1 MAPAISSSLAL
12 TRFGG
17 LHLKKILSIDG
28 GGIRGIIPLA
38 CLVELEKLHRKPCRE
53 IFDMVAGTSTGAV
66 IAAGIALGISAR
78 GLLALYREL
87 AKHAFQR
94 LPLHQII
101 FNLGNHRYDNAYIA
115 NTLHEIGADRPLN
128 SLMVDILITAKN
140 LETSRTDFFVKDN
153 PGNASLW
160 GTISLKDAVLASI
173 AAPTYFPAHSAE
185 VLGKE
190 HTWVDGGV
198 GVSGN
203 PVYHAAVEAIHYS
216 AGLYPPGDT
225 LMLSF
230 GTGRRPHPIDA
241 RSASILK
248 WGIWVLAET
257 MEDAGEWQ
265 TYVTRREYE
274 GTARIDL
281 RRYQLDLTSSVM
293 RDLGV
298 TVPEGVDVTKIGLD
312 AVWAADL
319 LEDIGRAFAAR
330 IDFTNPDGL
339 ELESQPLK

>member
-1 MAPAISSSLAL
+1 M
-12 TRFGG
+12 
-17 LHLKKILSIDG
+17 KKILSIDG
-28 GGIRGIIPLA
+28 GGMRGIIPLA
-38 CLVELEKLHRKPCRE
+38 CLVKLEKLHGKPCRE
-53 IFDMVAGTSTGAV
+53 IFDMVAGTSTGSV

-87 AKHAFQR
+87 ARHAFQR
-94 LPLHQII
+94 LPLHQIL
-101 FNLGNHRYDNAYIA
+101 FNLGNHRYSNAFIT
-115 NTLHEIGADRPLN
+115 NTLHEIGADVPLN
-128 SLMVDILITAKN
+128 SLMVDVLITAKN
-140 LETSRTDFFVKDN
+140 LETSRTDFFVKDS

-160 GTISLKDAVLASI
+160 GRMTLKDAVLASI

-203 PVYHAAVEAIHYS
+203 PAYHAAVEAIHYS
-216 AGLYPPGDT
+216 AGLYPPGET
-225 LMLSF
+225 RMLSF
-230 GTGRRPHPIDA
+230 GTGRRPHPINA

-248 WGIWVLAET
+248 WGIWVLEET

-274 GTARIDL
+274 WTGRIDL

-293 RDLGV
+293 RSLGV
-298 TVPEGVDVTKIGLD
+298 AVPDGIDVTKIGLD
-312 AVWAADL
+312 AVWAVDI
-319 LEDIGRAFAAR
+319 LEDIGRAFAAN
-330 IDFTNPDGL
+330 IDFNDSDGL
-339 ELESQPLK
+339 ELETR

>member
-1 MAPAISSSLAL
+1 M
-12 TRFGG
+12 
-17 LHLKKILSIDG
+17 KKILSIDG

-94 LPLHQII
+94 LPLHQIL

-225 LMLSF
+225 LMRSF

-274 GTARIDL
+274 GAARIDL

-319 LEDIGRAFAAR
+319 LEDIGRAFAAK

>member
-1 MAPAISSSLAL
+1 M
-12 TRFGG
+12 
-17 LHLKKILSIDG
+17 KKILSIDG

-38 CLVELEKLHRKPCRE
+38 CLVELEKIHRKPCRE
-53 IFDMVAGTSTGAV
+53 IFDMVAGTSTGAL

-94 LPLHQII
+94 LPWHQIL
-101 FNLGNHRYDNAYIA
+101 FNLGNHRYSNTFIA
-115 NTLHEIGADRPLN
+115 KTLDEIGADRPLN
-128 SLMVDILITAKN
+128 SLIVDVLITAKN
-140 LETSRTDFFVKDN
+140 LGTSRTDFFAKDG
-153 PGNASLW
+153 PGNASRW
-160 GTISLKDAVLASI
+160 GTMTLKDAVLASI

-185 VLGKE
+185 VLGHE

-216 AGLYPPGDT
+216 AGLYPSGDT

-241 RSASILK
+241 QSASILK

-274 GTARIDL
+274 WTARIDL
-281 RRYQLDLTSSVM
+281 RRYQLDLTPSIM
-293 RDLGV
+293 RELGV
-298 TVPEGVDVTKIGLD
+298 AVPERVDVTEIGLD
-312 AVWAADL
+312 AVWAAGL
-319 LEDIGRAFAAR
+319 LEDIGRAFAAK
-330 IDFTNPDGL
+330 IDFNDPDGL
-339 ELESQPLK
+339 ELETQPSK

>member
-28 GGIRGIIPLA
+28 GGIRGIISLA

-94 LPLHQII
+94 LPLHQIL

-216 AGLYPPGDT
+216 ASLYPPGDT

-274 GTARIDL
+274 GAARIDL

-319 LEDIGRAFAAR
+319 LEDIGRAFAAK

>member
-1 MAPAISSSLAL
+1 M
-12 TRFGG
+12 
-17 LHLKKILSIDG
+17 KKILSIDG

-38 CLVELEKLHRKPCRE
+38 CLVELEKIHRKPCRE
-53 IFDMVAGTSTGAV
+53 IFDMVAGTSTGAM

-94 LPLHQII
+94 LPLHQIL
-101 FNLGNHRYDNAYIA
+101 FNLGNHRYSNAYIA
-115 NTLHEIGADRPLN
+115 TTLQEIGADRPLN
-128 SLMVDILITAKN
+128 SLGIELLITAKN
-140 LETSRTDFFVKDN
+140 LETSQTDFFVRDG

-160 GTISLKDAVLASI
+160 GTMTLKDAVLASI
-173 AAPTYFPAHSAE
+173 AAPTYFPVHSAD
-185 VLGKE
+185 VLGEE

-203 PVYHAAVEAIHYS
+203 PVYHAAVEAMHYS
-216 AGLYPPGDT
+216 VGLYPPGDT
-225 LMLSF
+225 RLLSF

-274 GTARIDL
+274 QTARIDL
-281 RRYQLDLTSSVM
+281 RRYQLDLTPSVM
-293 RDLGV
+293 RELGV
-298 TVPEGVDVTKIGLD
+298 AVPEGVDVAEIGLD

-330 IDFTNPDGL
+330 IDFNHPDGL
-339 ELESQPLK
+339 ELETQPPK

>member
-1 MAPAISSSLAL
+1 M
-12 TRFGG
+12 
-17 LHLKKILSIDG
+17 KKILSIDG

-38 CLVELEKLHRKPCRE
+38 CLVELEKIHMKPCRE

-87 AKHAFQR
+87 AKHAFRR

-101 FNLGNHRYDNAYIA
+101 FNLGNHRYCNAYIA
-115 NTLHEIGADRPLN
+115 KTLDEIGADRPLN
-128 SLMVDILITAKN
+128 SLMVDVLITAKN
-140 LETSRTDFFVKDN
+140 LETSQTDFFVKDG

-160 GTISLKDAVLASI
+160 GTMTLKDAVLASI
-173 AAPTYFPAHSAE
+173 AAPTYFPAHSAN
-185 VLGKE
+185 VLGE
-190 HTWVDGGV
+190 GHTWVDGGV

-216 AGLYPPGDT
+216 VGLYPPGDT

-248 WGIWVLAET
+248 WGIWVLEET

-274 GTARIDL
+274 QTARIDL
-281 RRYQLDLTSSVM
+281 RRYQLDMTSSVM
-293 RDLGV
+293 RELGV
-298 TVPEGVDVTKIGLD
+298 AVPEGVDVAEIGLD
-312 AVWAADL
+312 SVWAADL
-319 LEDIGRAFAAR
+319 LEDIGRTFAAK
-330 IDFTNPDGL
+330 IDFNNRDGL
-339 ELESQPLK
+339 ELETQPPK

>member
-1 MAPAISSSLAL
+1 M
-12 TRFGG
+12 
-17 LHLKKILSIDG
+17 KKILSIDG

-94 LPLHQII
+94 LPLHQIL
-101 FNLGNHRYDNAYIA
+101 FNFGNHRYDNAYIA

-293 RDLGV
+293 RDLGI
-298 TVPEGVDVTKIGLD
+298 TVPEGVDVTEISLD

-339 ELESQPLK
+339 ALETRLLK

>member
-1 MAPAISSSLAL
+1 M
-12 TRFGG
+12 
-17 LHLKKILSIDG
+17 KKILSIDG

-38 CLVELEKLHRKPCRE
+38 CLVEFEKIHGKPCRE
-53 IFDMVAGTSTGAV
+53 IFDMVAGTSTGAL

-94 LPLHQII
+94 LPWYQIL
-101 FNLGNHRYDNAYIA
+101 FNLGNHRYSNTFIA

-128 SLMVDILITAKN
+128 SLMVDVLITAKN
-140 LETSRTDFFVKDN
+140 LETSQTDFFVRDG
-153 PGNASLW
+153 PGNAGHW
-160 GTISLKDAVLASI
+160 GTMSLVDAVLASI
-173 AAPTYFPAHSAE
+173 AAPTYFPAHSADL
-185 VLGKE
+185 LGKE

-203 PVYHAAVEAIHYS
+203 PVYHAAVEAIHFS

-241 RSASILK
+241 QSASILK

-274 GTARIDL
+274 WTARIDL

-293 RDLGV
+293 RELGV
-298 TVPEGVDVTKIGLD
+298 AVPEGVNVTEIGLD

-319 LEDIGRAFAAR
+319 LENIGRSFAAK
-330 IDFTNPDGL
+330 IDFNDRDGL
-339 ELESQPLK
+339 ELETQPLK